1 VNLLKESN
9 MAVKVVVIEDEEFLT
24 ELIRI
29 NLRLRGIDV
38 TTAEYGEDGYAKI
51 LEEKPD
57 LILLDARLPD
67 IDGWEI
73 CKRIKGNEEINMIP
87 VVFVTAAAQESDR
100 LKAIEAGADGFLA
113 KPFQITELLNTIKK
127 HAISSG

>member
-1 VNLLKESN
+1 

-24 ELIRI
+24 ELIRV
-29 NLRLRGIDV
+29 NLKLRGIDV
-38 TTAEYGEDGYAKI
+38 TTAEYGEDGYAKV
-51 LEEKPD
+51 LEIKPD

-73 CKRIKGNEEINMIP
+73 CKRIKSNDEINMIP

-100 LKAIEAGADGFLA
+100 LRAKEAGADGFLA

-127 HAISSG
+127 YSVSSG

>member
-1 VNLLKESN
+1 

-24 ELIRI
+24 ELIRV

-38 TTAEYGEDGYAKI
+38 TTAEYGEDGYAKV
-51 LEEKPD
+51 LEIKPD

-73 CKRIKGNEEINMIP
+73 CKRIKSNDEINMIP
-87 VVFVTAAAQESDR
+87 WYLFTAAR
-100 LKAIEAGADGFLA
+100 RKVTG
-113 KPFQITELLNTIKK
+113 
-127 HAISSG
+127 

>member
-1 VNLLKESN
+1 

-29 NLRLRGIDV
+29 NLRLRGINV
-38 TTAEYGEDGYAKI
+38 TTAEFGEDGYAKI
-51 LEEKPD
+51 LEQKPD

-73 CKRIKGNEEINMIP
+73 CKRIKSNEEINMIP

-100 LKAIEAGADGFLA
+100 LRAKEAGADGFLA

-127 HAISSG
+127 FSVPSGEGCQ

>member
-1 VNLLKESN
+1 

-24 ELIRI
+24 ELIRV

-38 TTAEYGEDGYAKI
+38 TTAEYGEDGYAKV
-51 LEEKPD
+51 LEIKPD

-73 CKRIKGNEEINMIP
+73 CKRIKSNDEINMIP

-100 LKAIEAGADGFLA
+100 LRAKEAGADGFLA

-127 HAISSG
+127 YSVSSG

>member
-1 VNLLKESN
+1 

-38 TTAEYGEDGYAKI
+38 TTAEYGEDGYSKI
-51 LEEKPD
+51 LEQRPD

-73 CKRIKGNEEINMIP
+73 CKRIKSNDQINMIP
-87 VVFVTAAAQESDR
+87 VIFVTAAAQESDR
-100 LKAIEAGADGFLA
+100 LRAKEAGADGFLA

-127 HAISSG
+127 YSVSSR

>member
-1 VNLLKESN
+1 
-9 MAVKVVVIEDEEFLT
+9 MAIKVVVIEDEEFLT
-24 ELIRI
+24 ELIRV
-29 NLRLRGIDV
+29 NLKLRGIDV

-51 LEEKPD
+51 LEKKPD

-73 CKRIKGNEEINMIP
+73 CKRIKSNDEISMIP

-100 LKAIEAGADGFLA
+100 LRAKEAGADDFLA

-127 HAISSG
+127 YSVSSGEECSGK

>member
-1 VNLLKESN
+1 

-24 ELIRI
+24 ELIKI

-38 TTAEYGEDGYAKI
+38 TTAEYGEDGYSKV
-51 LEEKPD
+51 LEERPD
-57 LILLDARLPD
+57 LVLLDARLPD

-73 CKRIKGNEEINMIP
+73 CKRIKSNDEVNMIP

-100 LKAIEAGADGFLA
+100 LRAKEAGSDGFLA

-127 HAISSG
+127 YSVSSE

>member
-1 VNLLKESN
+1 

-38 TTAEYGEDGYAKI
+38 TTAEYGEDGYSKI
-51 LEEKPD
+51 LEQKPD

-73 CKRIKGNEEINMIP
+73 CKRIKSNDQINMIP
-87 VVFVTAAAQESDR
+87 VIFVTAAAQESDR
-100 LKAIEAGADGFLA
+100 LRAKEAGADGFLA

-127 HAISSG
+127 YSVSSE

>member
-1 VNLLKESN
+1 MPKFLK
-9 MAVKVVVIEDEEFLT
+9 K
-24 ELIRI
+24 
-29 NLRLRGIDV
+29 
-38 TTAEYGEDGYAKI
+38 
-51 LEEKPD
+51 KPD

-73 CKRIKGNEEINMIP
+73 CKRIKSNDEISMIP

-100 LKAIEAGADGFLA
+100 LRAKEAGADDFLA

-127 HAISSG
+127 YSVSSGEECSGK

>member
-1 VNLLKESN
+1 

-38 TTAEYGEDGYAKI
+38 TTAEYGEDGYEKV
-51 LEEKPD
+51 LENKPD

-73 CKRIKGNEEINMIP
+73 CKRIKSNNEINMIP

-100 LKAIEAGADGFLA
+100 QRAIEAGADGFLA
-113 KPFQITELLNTIKK
+113 KPFQIKELLNTIKK
-127 HAISSG
+127 YAVSSG

>member
-1 VNLLKESN
+1 
-9 MAVKVVVIEDEEFLT
+9 MAVKVVVIGDEEFLT
-24 ELIRI
+24 ELIRV

-38 TTAEYGEDGYAKI
+38 TTAEYGEDGYAKV
-51 LEEKPD
+51 LEIKPD

-73 CKRIKGNEEINMIP
+73 CKRIKSNDEINMIP

-100 LKAIEAGADGFLA
+100 LRAKEAGADGFLA

-127 HAISSG
+127 YSVSSG

>member
-1 VNLLKESN
+1 
-9 MAVKVVVIEDEEFLT
+9 MPIKVVVIEDEEFLT
-24 ELIRI
+24 ELIKI

-51 LEEKPD
+51 LEQKPD

-73 CKRIKGNEEINMIP
+73 CKRIKSNSAISKIP
-87 VVFVTAAAQESDR
+87 VVFVTAAAQESDKMR
-100 LKAIEAGADGFLA
+100 AKEAGADGFLA
-113 KPFQITELLNTIKK
+113 KPFQITELLKTIKK
-127 HAISSG
+127 FTVSSE

>member
-1 VNLLKESN
+1 
-9 MAVKVVVIEDEEFLT
+9 MAVRVVVIEDEEFLT

-38 TTAEYGEDGYAKI
+38 TTAEYGEDGYALV
-51 LEEKPD
+51 LEKKPD

-73 CKRIKGNEEINMIP
+73 CKRIKNNDEVNMIP

-100 LKAIEAGADGFLA
+100 MRAKEAGADGFLA

-127 HAISSG
+127 FSVPSG

>member
-1 VNLLKESN
+1 
-9 MAVKVVVIEDEEFLT
+9 MPIKVVVIEDEEFLT
-24 ELIRI
+24 ELIKI

-51 LEEKPD
+51 LEQKPD

-73 CKRIKGNEEINMIP
+73 CKRIKSNSAISKIP
-87 VVFVTAAAQESDR
+87 VVFVTAAAQESDKMR
-100 LKAIEAGADGFLA
+100 AKEAGADGFLA
-113 KPFQITELLNTIKK
+113 KPFQIKELLKTIKK
-127 HAISSG
+127 FTVSSE